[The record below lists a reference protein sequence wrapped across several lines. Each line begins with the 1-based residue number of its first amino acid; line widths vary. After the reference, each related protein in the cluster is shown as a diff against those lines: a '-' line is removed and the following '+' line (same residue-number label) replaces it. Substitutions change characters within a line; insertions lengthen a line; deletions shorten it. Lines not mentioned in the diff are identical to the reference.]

1 MALASQNFIER
12 FSSISRQPI
21 AQQLRLLIGLAASI
35 ALGIAL
41 VDWALTP
48 DFTPLYGELPPASSA
63 EVIRSLEVS
72 NIQYKV
78 NSRTGLISVPN
89 DRVRE
94 TRLQLAGEGLPQ
106 GESAGYDFLNNEPRL
121 GVSSFMERAR
131 FDRAVE
137 QELSSSI
144 SSLDN
149 VKAARVH
156 LALPKQSAFVHK
168 KNKPAASVLISLYP
182 GRELTDN
189 QLAGVIHLV
198 AFSVPGLAAEQVSV
212 IDNKGKLLSLQ
223 NGGDHFAASKNNFRY
238 TQQLEQSYVER
249 ITDILTPIL
258 GVGAVQAQVA
268 ADIDFTIVESTSE
281 RYAPET
287 SVRSEQL
294 VEELTSDGSTASGI
308 PGTLSNQP
316 PEELPAEGATQT
328 EEIAQAPSRSS
339 KREIRNYELDK
350 TISHTTET
358 PGTLKKISVAVVVDY
373 KESLNA
379 EGVIERLPLP
389 EAQLTEIIAL
399 VKEAVGFNEVRG
411 DRVNVVNASFVAPPE
426 MEPLPAPSLLEQE
439 WFWRTGKF
447 VLAGVAMFLTIFI
460 VVRPLM
466 QATSTP
472 TVDPRLLGGEASA
485 GGAAIAMSDE
495 RVTLGQQQQMGLPAA
510 APPPYQQQLNVARS
524 MVEVEPERVASVVKN
539 WVASDG

>member
-1 MALASQNFIER
+1 MALASQNLFER
-12 FSSISRQPI
+12 FSSISRQPV

-48 DFTPLYGELPPASSA
+48 DFTPLYGELSPASSA
-63 EVIRSLEVS
+63 EVIRSLEES

-78 NSRTGLISVPN
+78 NSRTGLISVAN

-106 GESAGYDFLNNEPRL
+106 GESTGYDFLNNEPRL

-131 FDRAVE
+131 FDRALE

-249 ITDILTPIL
+249 ITEILTPIL

-268 ADIDFTIVESTSE
+268 ADIDFTMVESTSE
-281 RYAPET
+281 RYDPET

-294 VEELTSDGSTASGI
+294 VEELTRDRSASGI

-316 PEELPAEGATQT
+316 PEDLPVEGVSQT
-328 EEIAQAPSRSS
+328 EESAQAPERSS
-339 KREIRNYELDK
+339 KREVRNYELDK

-379 EGVIERLPLP
+379 DGVTERLPLP
-389 EAQLTEIIAL
+389 EAQLTEIITL
-399 VKEAVGFNEVRG
+399 VKEAVGFNEARG
-411 DRVNVVNASFVAPPE
+411 DRVNVVNASFVLPPE
-426 MEPLPAPSLLEQE
+426 IEPLPAPSLLEQE

-466 QATSTP
+466 QATSAP
-472 TVDPRLLGGEASA
+472 TANPRLLSGEMSA
-485 GGAAIAMSDE
+485 DAAAIAMNDD
-495 RVTLGQQQQMGLPAA
+495 RVTLGQQQQVGLPAA
-510 APPPYQQQLNVARS
+510 APPPYQQQLNIARS
-524 MVEVEPERVASVVKN
+524 MVEVEPERVANVVKT